1 MTKNS
6 DILTIFQAT
15 GESLGTVMMG
25 LGSIGVGLVIAIV
38 FSWKL
43 TLVIF
48 VFIPVVMLSGI
59 FRIKVLTGFT
69 VAMKGGFLEAGKV
82 S

>member
-1 MTKNS
+1 
-6 DILTIFQAT
+6 
-15 GESLGTVMMG
+15 MG
-25 LGSIGVGLVIAIV
+25 VGSIGIGLTMAFV

-48 VFIPVVMLSGI
+48 AFIPVVMLSGV
-59 FRIKVLTGFT
+59 FRVKVLTGFA
-69 VAMKGGFLEAGKV
+69 VASKGGFLEAGKV